1 LGESILVGWNIVDG
15 KSIVGKDKMNFNE
28 LRKIAKGTG
37 VNTYRLKK
45 LDIIR
50 SIQRAETNLQCFGA
64 QRVEYC
70 GEHLCLWR
78 NDCVKLNQDQRPNP
92 G

>member
-1 LGESILVGWNIVDG
+1 VGWNIVDG

-28 LRKIAKGTG
+28 LRKMAKGIG

-50 SIQRAETNLQCFGA
+50 SIQISKIQ
-64 QRVEYC
+64 QR
-70 GEHLCLWR
+70 
-78 NDCVKLNQDQRPNP
+78 QRIDV
-92 G
+92 